1 MRLELLHE
9 ARRKLEHSIAAL
21 EDASIELNDYERTL
35 IGRIIYNQRDYI
47 EYINRMIE
55 RTQK

>member
-9 ARRKLEHSIAAL
+9 ARRKLEHAIAAL
-21 EDASIELNDYERTL
+21 QDASIEMTDYEIKLTEH
-35 IGRIIYNQRDYI
+35 IMMNQQDYI
-47 EYINRMIE
+47 DVINRMIE

>member
-9 ARRKLEHSIAAL
+9 ARRMLEHSIAAL
-21 EDASIELNDYERTL
+21 EDASIELNDYERKL
-35 IGRIIYNQRDYI
+35 VGHIIYNQRDYI
-47 EYINRMIE
+47 ENINLMIE

>member
-9 ARRKLEHSIAAL
+9 ARRKLEHAIAAL
-21 EDASIELNDYERTL
+21 EDASIELNEYERL
-35 IGRIIYNQRDYI
+35 LFNQIIINQRDYI
-47 EYINRMIE
+47 DYINRMIE

>member
-9 ARRKLEHSIAAL
+9 ARRMLEHSIAAL
-21 EDASIELNDYERTL
+21 EDASIELNDYERKL
-35 IGRIIYNQRDYI
+35 VEHIIFNQRDYI
-47 EYINRMIE
+47 DYINRMIE

>member
-9 ARRKLEHSIAAL
+9 ARRKLEHAIAAL
-21 EDASIELNDYERTL
+21 EDASIELNEYERKL
-35 IGRIIYNQRDYI
+35 ADHIIMNQRGYI
-47 EYINRMIE
+47 ENINRMIE

>member
-9 ARRKLEHSIAAL
+9 ARRMLEHAIAAL
-21 EDASIELNDYERTL
+21 EDASIELNDYERKL
-35 IGRIIYNQRDYI
+35 VGHIIYNQRDYI
-47 EYINRMIE
+47 ENINLMIE